1 MKSLR
6 VNNALDLRIK
16 PKAAAPKKAANNP
29 LKLSVKPKT
38 AAPKKAA
45 NNPLK
50 LSVKPKT
57 AAPKKA
63 ANNPLKLSV
72 KPKTAAPKKAAKK
85 NAFSFGSKK
94 AAPAKPASKP
104 LFNFLEKKSD
114 KSVSSKKSNKSV
126 SSKKSNKSVGSKIQ
140 SSGGVAAQSFEI
152 RIPGQF
158 FQAKND
164 IVWPISLGF
173 TKSNELFVGRM
184 AMLGFAA
191 SLLGE
196 LLTGK
201 GALAQFDLETGLPL
215 FDTEPLVL
223 ALIAFNV
230 FAAFAPGKGK
240 FVEDVEE
247 KQVRPAGSLQ
257 DPSISLLTPGKF
269 LGISRVG
276 FTKDNELFVGRMA
289 QLGFAASLIGEV
301 ITGKGALAQFN
312 CETGIPLADAEPLL
326 LFSIVLLGLTAVN
339 EGTGKFVD
347 EK

>member
-1 MKSLR
+1 MNALR
-6 VNNALDLRIK
+6 VNNALKLSVK
-16 PKAAAPKKAANNP
+16 PKAAAPKKAA
-29 LKLSVKPKT
+29 
-38 AAPKKAA
+38 KK
-45 NNPLK
+45 
-50 LSVKPKT
+50 S
-57 AAPKKA
+57 
-63 ANNPLKLSV
+63 
-72 KPKTAAPKKAAKK
+72 
-85 NAFSFGSKK
+85 AFSFGSKK

-114 KSVSSKKSNKSV
+114 KSVSSKR
-126 SSKKSNKSVGSKIQ
+126 GTTKIQ

-158 FQAKND
+158 FQAQND

-196 LLTGK
+196 ILTGK

-247 KQVRPAGSLQ
+247 KQARPAGSLQ

-276 FTKDNELFVGRMA
+276 FTKENELFVGRMA

-312 CETGIPLADAEPLL
+312 IETGIPLADAEPLL

-339 EGTGKFVD
+339 EGSGKFVD
-347 EK
+347 E

>member
-1 MKSLR
+1 MG
-6 VNNALDLRIK
+6 
-16 PKAAAPKKAANNP
+16 

-50 LSVKPKT
+50 LSVKPK
-57 AAPKKA
+57 A
-63 ANNPLKLSV
+63 
-72 KPKTAAPKKAAKK
+72 AAPKKAAKK

-104 LFNFLEKKSD
+104 LFNFLEKKSN

-240 FVEDVEE
+240 FV
-247 KQVRPAGSLQ
+247 
-257 DPSISLLTPGKF
+257 
-269 LGISRVG
+269 GISRVG

-289 QLGFAASLIGEV
+289 QLGFAAS
-301 ITGKGALAQFN
+301 
-312 CETGIPLADAEPLL
+312 
-326 LFSIVLLGLTAVN
+326 
-339 EGTGKFVD
+339 
-347 EK
+347 

>member
-1 MKSLR
+1 MG
-6 VNNALDLRIK
+6 
-16 PKAAAPKKAANNP
+16 
-29 LKLSVKPKT
+29 KPKT

-50 LSVKPKT
+50 LSVRPK
-57 AAPKKA
+57 A
-63 ANNPLKLSV
+63 
-72 KPKTAAPKKAAKK
+72 AAPKKAAKK

-126 SSKKSNKSVGSKIQ
+126 GSKIQ

-152 RIPGQF
+152 RIQGQF

-247 KQVRPAGSLQ
+247 KQARPAGSLQ

-269 LGISRVG
+269 LGISR
-276 FTKDNELFVGRMA
+276 
-289 QLGFAASLIGEV
+289 
-301 ITGKGALAQFN
+301 
-312 CETGIPLADAEPLL
+312 
-326 LFSIVLLGLTAVN
+326 
-339 EGTGKFVD
+339 
-347 EK
+347 

>member
-16 PKAAAPKKAANNP
+16 PKA
-29 LKLSVKPKT
+29 

-126 SSKKSNKSVGSKIQ
+126 SSKKSNKSVSSKKSNKSVSSKKSNKSVSSKKSNKSVGSKIQ

-191 SLLGE
+191 PLLGE
-196 LLTGK
+196 LL
-201 GALAQFDLETGLPL
+201 
-215 FDTEPLVL
+215 
-223 ALIAFNV
+223 
-230 FAAFAPGKGK
+230 
-240 FVEDVEE
+240 
-247 KQVRPAGSLQ
+247 
-257 DPSISLLTPGKF
+257 
-269 LGISRVG
+269 
-276 FTKDNELFVGRMA
+276 
-289 QLGFAASLIGEV
+289 
-301 ITGKGALAQFN
+301 TGKGALAQFN

>member
-1 MKSLR
+1 MGEKSKERMNALR
-6 VNNALDLRIK
+6 VNNALKLSVK
-16 PKAAAPKKAANNP
+16 PKAAAPKKAA
-29 LKLSVKPKT
+29 
-38 AAPKKAA
+38 KK
-45 NNPLK
+45 
-50 LSVKPKT
+50 S
-57 AAPKKA
+57 
-63 ANNPLKLSV
+63 
-72 KPKTAAPKKAAKK
+72 
-85 NAFSFGSKK
+85 AFSFGSKGASK
-94 AAPAKPASKP
+94 AAATKPQSKP

-114 KSVSSKKSNKSV
+114 KSVSSKRGTKTVQK
-126 SSKKSNKSVGSKIQ
+126 
-140 SSGGVAAQSFEI
+140 SGGVAAQSFEI

-196 LLTGK
+196 ILTGK

-247 KQVRPAGSLQ
+247 KQARPAGSLQ
-257 DPSISLLTPGKF
+257 DPSISVLTPGKF
-269 LGISRVG
+269 LGISGVG
-276 FTKDNELFVGRMA
+276 FTKSNELFVGRMA
-289 QLGFAASLIGEV
+289 QLGFAASLIGEI

-312 CETGIPLADAEPLL
+312 IETGIPLADAEPLL

-347 EK
+347 E

>member
-50 LSVKPKT
+50 LSVKPK
-57 AAPKKA
+57 A
-63 ANNPLKLSV
+63 
-72 KPKTAAPKKAAKK
+72 AAPKKAAKK